1 MLIAVA
7 SKDGK
12 EINQHFGHAERF
24 LIYDVENGEVKL
36 VDERKVERYCS
47 FDPEHPLRAHLL
59 KCIADAL
66 AGCRAVV
73 TAQIGEH
80 PKGELEKLGVE
91 PFMTSGPIKNTLVE
105 LAKIL

>member
-24 LIYDVENGEVKL
+24 LIFNVDNGDATLVE
-36 VDERKVERYCS
+36 ERTVERYCS
-47 FDPEHPLRAHLL
+47 FDPDHPLRGNLL
-59 KCIADAL
+59 RNIAETL

-73 TAQIGEH
+73 TAQMGEH
-80 PKGELEKLGVE
+80 PKSELEKVGVE
-91 PFMTSGPIKNTLVE
+91 PFVTSGLIKPILVE

>member
-24 LIYDVENGEVKL
+24 LIYNVENGGANL

-47 FDPEHPLRAHLL
+47 FDPEHPLRGHLL
-59 KCIADAL
+59 KGIADAL

-80 PKGELEKLGVE
+80 PKGELEKIGVE
-91 PFMTSGPIKNTLVE
+91 PFVTNGPIKRTLVE

>member
-24 LIYDVENGEVKL
+24 LIYDVTGNDAKL
-36 VDERKVERYCS
+36 VDEKRVERYCS
-47 FDPEHPLRAHLL
+47 YDAGHPLRGHLL
-59 KCIADAL
+59 SAIAEAL
-66 AGCRAVV
+66 TGCRAIVC
-73 TAQIGEH
+73 AQIGQAPQVEM
-80 PKGELEKLGVE
+80 ERLGLDV
-91 PFMTSGPIKNTLVE
+91 FVADGTIKPALVE

>member
-24 LIYDVENGEVKL
+24 LIYDVENSCAQL

-47 FDPEHPLRAHLL
+47 FDPDHPLRGHLL
-59 KCIADAL
+59 RGISDAL

-80 PKGELEKLGVE
+80 PKNELEKLGVE
-91 PFMTSGPIKNTLVE
+91 PYVATGPIRQTLVE

>member
-24 LIYDVENGEVKL
+24 LIYNVENNDAKL
-36 VDERKVERYCS
+36 VDERVVERYCS
-47 FDPEHPLRAHLL
+47 FDPEHPLRGHLL
-59 KCIADAL
+59 RGIAAAL

-73 TAQIGEH
+73 TAQVGEH

-91 PFMTSGPIKNTLVE
+91 PFVTNGPIKITLVE